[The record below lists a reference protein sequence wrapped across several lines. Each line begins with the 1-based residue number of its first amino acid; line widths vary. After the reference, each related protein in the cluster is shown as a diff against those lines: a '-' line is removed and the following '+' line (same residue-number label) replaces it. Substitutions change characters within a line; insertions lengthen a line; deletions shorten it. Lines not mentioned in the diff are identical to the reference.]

1 VRLPRLAILA
11 QRLPVERVE
20 SVRACIV
27 QLTVQ
32 LNVTAAIAIGGVPDN
47 ISAVALS

>member
-11 QRLPVERVE
+11 QRLLVERVE
-20 SVRACIV
+20 SVRACI
-27 QLTVQ
+27 VQ